1 MNCERYP
8 VQNYVPINP
17 SKKFEHE
24 FEHDLDTTLQKMTF
38 TKIVNDPDYHFKN
51 SYITNF
57 DLIHHECRGDDLSH
71 TRKYYETIYK
81 KDINEQIDSND
92 CRYRFISSAIKS
104 QRKDVSFEKGI
115 FNEHFNRDMLEKK
128 LEKKGVFLSSMK
140 RRAFNKKNKKTTDDC
155 KSLMF

>member
-17 SKKFEHE
+17 TKKMSKNSG
-24 FEHDLDTTLQKMTF
+24 HDLDTTLQMMTF
-38 TKIVNDPDYHFKN
+38 TKIVNDPDYHFEN

-57 DLIHHECRGDDLSH
+57 DLIHNECRGDELSH
-71 TRKYYETIYK
+71 SKKYYETIYK
-81 KDINEQIDSND
+81 KNINEEIDSD
-92 CRYRFISSAIKS
+92 CRYRFISSAIRS
-104 QRKDVSFEKGI
+104 ERKDVIIEKEI
-115 FNEHFNRDMLEKK
+115 FSEHFDRNNLEKK

-140 RRAFNKKNKKTTDDC
+140 KKVYISKKTDEC